1 MGARLS
7 KDNRGG
13 SSRTGQAAPG
23 AARATR
29 PAYIAGMSDRIEVGT
44 PEARPGDE
52 GSFPHTRR
60 DARLRRMLATSLLVG
75 FGACGAVDADREAPA
90 VDPLAP
96 TSDDQP
102 FVVVLGVGQD
112 GGYPQAG
119 MKDPEAWGRTE
130 RRRLPVSLAIV
141 DPASGERWMVE
152 ATPAFP
158 EQLEALEAV
167 APHED
172 VPGLAG
178 VLLTHA
184 HVGHYAGLIHLGRE
198 IIGASGVPVY
208 AMPRMETFLRSNG
221 PWDQLVALGNIEIQP
236 LVDGVPTALNARIR
250 VTPMTV
256 PHRDEYSETVGY
268 LIEGPERSV
277 FFLPDIDK
285 WEAWDARGTRVEDIL
300 ARVDAA
306 YLDATFFADGE
317 VPGRAMAEIPHPFV
331 SESMDRFGALP
342 TQERAKIR
350 FIHVNRTNPVGW
362 PSTPEWDAAHRAGF
376 RVAVRGERVGL

>member
-1 MGARLS
+1 MSDCAS
-7 KDNRGG
+7 TADG
-13 SSRTGQAAPG
+13 SSR
-23 AARATR
+23 R
-29 PAYIAGMSDRIEVGT
+29 RIG
-44 PEARPGDE
+44 
-52 GSFPHTRR
+52 R
-60 DARLRRMLATSLLVG
+60 DARFRRVLVAALVG
-75 FGACGAVDADREAPA
+75 SLGACGAPDADRGSAAGEVDASAPER
-90 VDPLAP
+90 
-96 TSDDQP
+96 DDQP
-102 FVVVLGVGQD
+102 FVVVLGIGQD

-119 MKDPEAWGRTE
+119 MKDAEAWERPE
-130 RRRLPVSLAIV
+130 RRRLPVSLGIV
-141 DPASGERWMVE
+141 DPSSGERWMVE

-158 EQLEALEAV
+158 EQLRALESV

-172 VPGLAG
+172 VPGLSG

-198 IIGASGVPVY
+198 VIGASDVPVY

-221 PWDQLVALGNIEIQP
+221 PWDQLVELHNIDIRP
-236 LVDGVPTALNARIR
+236 LADGVSTPLNARIR
-250 VTPMTV
+250 VTPLAV

-285 WEAWDARGTRVEDIL
+285 WEEWDARGTRVEDVL
-300 ARVDAA
+300 GRVDVA

-342 TQERAKIR
+342 AGERAKVR

-362 PSTPEWDAAHRAGF
+362 PGTPEWDAVHAAGF

>member
-1 MGARLS
+1 MLVTGLL
-7 KDNRGG
+7 G
-13 SSRTGQAAPG
+13 S
-23 AARATR
+23 
-29 PAYIAGMSDRIEVGT
+29 
-44 PEARPGDE
+44 
-52 GSFPHTRR
+52 
-60 DARLRRMLATSLLVG
+60 L
-75 FGACGAVDADREAPA
+75 GACGAPDADGEPSA

-96 TSDDQP
+96 VRDDQP
-102 FVVVLGVGQD
+102 FVVVLGIGQD

-119 MKDPEAWGRTE
+119 MKNAEAWERPE
-130 RRRLPVSLAIV
+130 RRRLPVSLGIV
-141 DPASGERWMVE
+141 DPSSGERWMVE

-158 EQLEALEAV
+158 EQLRALESL

-172 VPGLAG
+172 VPGLSG

-198 IIGASGVPVY
+198 ILGASGVPVY
-208 AMPRMETFLRSNG
+208 AMPRMEAFLRSNG
-221 PWDQLVALGNIEIQP
+221 PWDQLVELRNIEIRP
-236 LVDGVPTALNARIR
+236 LADGISTALNARIR
-250 VTPMTV
+250 VTPLTV

-285 WEAWDARGTRVEDIL
+285 WEEWDARGTRVEDVL
-300 ARVDAA
+300 AGVDVA

-317 VPGRAMAEIPHPFV
+317 VPGRGMAEIPHPFV
-331 SESMDRFGALP
+331 SESMDRFSALP
-342 TQERAKIR
+342 AQERAKVR

-362 PSTPEWDAAHRAGF
+362 SWTPEWDAVHRAGF